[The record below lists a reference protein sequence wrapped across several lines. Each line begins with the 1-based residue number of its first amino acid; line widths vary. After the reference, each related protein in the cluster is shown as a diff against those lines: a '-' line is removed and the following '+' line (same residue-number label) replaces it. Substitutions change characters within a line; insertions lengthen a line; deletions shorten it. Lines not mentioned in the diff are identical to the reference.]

1 MNAATR
7 LQHTVLELIKLTTN
21 YLAGKGVSSPRLDA
35 EVMLAHVLHLDRVGL
50 YVNFERPL
58 VPGEVAAYREMV
70 ARRGRREPLAYIIG
84 EKEFMGKNFRVT
96 PDVLIPRPET
106 ELLIEAVVKELDGG
120 DGDGAGP
127 GPGDEPER
135 LRILDLGTGSGV
147 IAVMLALLVP
157 RARVAAV
164 DISGEALAVARSNAV
179 RHEVEDRITFLA
191 GDLYEPLPPGEMF
204 EVIVSNPPYIA
215 VPEYSTLSLEVR
227 REPQAALLAGE
238 DGLAVIRQVIAGAPA
253 RLADDGLLAIE
264 IGAAQGEAVRRLA
277 QQYGFTSVIIGKDY
291 AGFDRY
297 ALMRRRDSR

>member
-1 MNAATR
+1 LNAATR

-106 ELLIEAVVKELDGG
+106 ELLVEAVVKELDGG